1 MTLGNIIENRRKE
14 LGLTQQELAQRSR
27 LSQGYIS
34 ILENEDYIPKSTT
47 ILVLALALEMP
58 YTELLSY
65 TEERSVV

>member
-1 MTLGNIIENRRKE
+1 MTFGNKIKSRREE
-14 LGLTQQELAQRSR
+14 LGLTQSELAQRAR
-27 LSQGYIS
+27 LTQGYIS